1 MAFWEVLTD
10 ILILLAAALVLGA
23 FFERIRQSAIL
34 GYLLA
39 GLLLGP
45 GTFGVVKGDEEVIGG
60 FDLIHKGKEVTLPE
74 ASQYT
79 SMLGCKLNRMENMR
93 KLARS
98 CAYRLSK

>member
-1 MAFWEVLTD
+1 MTANTPEDSKLKQGLIDDTMTVINVEGVL
-10 ILILLAAALVLGA
+10 
-23 FFERIRQSAIL
+23 
-34 GYLLA
+34 
-39 GLLLGP
+39 
-45 GTFGVVKGDEEVIGG
+45 KGDEEVIGG